1 MKKLLLSTCLIS
13 CLALAGCDGDILV
26 DSDDDGPVAF
36 QTLYQGDSDIT
47 GSGSEVIRG
56 EFEWDDVWDEIDVGG
71 APPDVNFNREM
82 VILVAAGT
90 QPNGCYD
97 IEIVSI
103 EADDGVLEVDAEL
116 IEPGTGCTCPQAT
129 VRPVHAVALQRL
141 FNPVDVDV
149 RRVVENCR

>member
-1 MKKLLLSTCLIS
+1 MKKLLLSI
-13 CLALAGCDGDILV
+13 CLATVLFAGCDGDIIV
-26 DSDDDGPVAF
+26 DPDDDGPVAF

-47 GSGSEVIRG
+47 RSGSEVIRG
-56 EFEWDDVWDEIDVGG
+56 EFEWDEVWDEIGLGG

-97 IEIVSI
+97 IDIVSI
-103 EADDGVLEVDAEL
+103 EADDGTLEVDAEL

-129 VRPVHAVALQRL
+129 VRPVHAVVLRRL